1 MPSGQNDKFQGK
13 GNQKFAPLVARK
25 TCSKYLRYKYCD
37 AYFEI
42 RKLQP
47 IDIGFEKIN
56 NEYLLNIYIFPN
68 LV

>member
-13 GNQKFAPLVARK
+13 GNQKFE
-25 TCSKYLRYKYCD
+25 CSKYLRYKYCD

>member
-1 MPSGQNDKFQGK
+1 MTNFRVKVIKNSNAV
-13 GNQKFAPLVARK
+13 NICAI
-25 TCSKYLRYKYCD
+25 KYCSAD
-37 AYFEI
+37 FEI

-47 IDIGFEKIN
+47 IDIRFEKIN